1 MKSERIARDLVAVA
15 AWFTLALVVFMVV
28 EAFIPSILE
37 ALNAVTPGSVSYLL
51 IKVLTVV
58 VMVILLGGWGATVWH
73 AAVNPAFKSAGQRA
87 AVIGMILFA
96 NALSPFFYYF
106 GYLCWAARPTR
117 SPAAV

>member
-15 AWFTLALVVFMVV
+15 AWFTLALVVFAVT

-37 ALNAVTPGSVSYLL
+37 AVNAVTPGSVSYLL

-73 AAVNPAFKSAGQRA
+73 AAVNPAFKSTGQRI
-87 AVIGMILFA
+87 AVVGLILFA